1 MNKTKSQRVGC
12 FNRQTKVDGECNVP
26 HLLFINYVHNCV
38 YTHVYSFLFSVKI
51 FINIILYN
59 MDNLINKNIGLQ
71 NNGMNEYDAWLI
83 MLKKS
88 QTKLFNSY
96 KKKDND
102 VIDENQKIVDF
113 IQKQLIRLTQR

>member
-1 MNKTKSQRVGC
+1 
-12 FNRQTKVDGECNVP
+12 
-26 HLLFINYVHNCV
+26 
-38 YTHVYSFLFSVKI
+38 
-51 FINIILYN
+51 

-71 NNGMNEYDAWLI
+71 NTGMNEYDAWLI

-113 IQKQLIRLTQR
+113 IQKQLIRLSQR

>member
-1 MNKTKSQRVGC
+1 
-12 FNRQTKVDGECNVP
+12 
-26 HLLFINYVHNCV
+26 
-38 YTHVYSFLFSVKI
+38 
-51 FINIILYN
+51 

-71 NNGMNEYDAWLI
+71 NTGMNEYDAWLI

-102 VIDENQKIVDF
+102 VINENQKTVDF
-113 IQKQLIRLTQR
+113 IQKQLIRLAQR

>member
-1 MNKTKSQRVGC
+1 
-12 FNRQTKVDGECNVP
+12 
-26 HLLFINYVHNCV
+26 
-38 YTHVYSFLFSVKI
+38 
-51 FINIILYN
+51 
-59 MDNLINKNIGLQ
+59 MDNLINKNI
-71 NNGMNEYDAWLI
+71 GMNEYDAWLI

-113 IQKQLIRLTQR
+113 IQKQLIRLAQR

>member
-1 MNKTKSQRVGC
+1 
-12 FNRQTKVDGECNVP
+12 
-26 HLLFINYVHNCV
+26 
-38 YTHVYSFLFSVKI
+38 
-51 FINIILYN
+51 

-71 NNGMNEYDAWLI
+71 NTGMNEYDAWLI

-96 KKKDND
+96 KNKDND

-113 IQKQLIRLTQR
+113 IQKQLIRLAQR

>member
-1 MNKTKSQRVGC
+1 
-12 FNRQTKVDGECNVP
+12 
-26 HLLFINYVHNCV
+26 
-38 YTHVYSFLFSVKI
+38 
-51 FINIILYN
+51 
-59 MDNLINKNIGLQ
+59 
-71 NNGMNEYDAWLI
+71 

-113 IQKQLIRLTQR
+113 IQKQLIRLSQR

>member
-1 MNKTKSQRVGC
+1 MC
-12 FNRQTKVDGECNVP
+12 
-26 HLLFINYVHNCV
+26 VHNCV
-38 YTHVYSFLFSVKI
+38 YTCACGFLFRVKI

-71 NNGMNEYDAWLI
+71 NTGMNEYDAWLI

-113 IQKQLIRLTQR
+113 IQKQLIRLAQR

>member
-1 MNKTKSQRVGC
+1 M
-12 FNRQTKVDGECNVP
+12 E
-26 HLLFINYVHNCV
+26 
-38 YTHVYSFLFSVKI
+38 
-51 FINIILYN
+51 
-59 MDNLINKNIGLQ
+59 NLINKNIGIQ
-71 NNGMNEYDAWLI
+71 NTGMNEYDAWFI

-113 IQKQLIRLTQR
+113 IQKQLIRLSQR

>member
-1 MNKTKSQRVGC
+1 
-12 FNRQTKVDGECNVP
+12 
-26 HLLFINYVHNCV
+26 
-38 YTHVYSFLFSVKI
+38 
-51 FINIILYN
+51 

-71 NNGMNEYDAWLI
+71 DTGMNEYDAWLI

-88 QTKLFNSY
+88 QTKLLNSY

-102 VIDENQKIVDF
+102 VIDENQKTVDF

>member
-1 MNKTKSQRVGC
+1 VLANG
-12 FNRQTKVDGECNVP
+12 
-26 HLLFINYVHNCV
+26 
-38 YTHVYSFLFSVKI
+38 FLFSVKI

-71 NNGMNEYDAWLI
+71 NTGMNEYDAWLI

-102 VIDENQKIVDF
+102 VINENQKTVDF